1 MPEILYSSSPISTI
15 LSAIALLLTFLIPY
29 MLGQKVRI
37 KQFPKPIYQLLL
49 ICVHWNTG
57 SLIGNMFFSGPNIGI
72 GAKITFG
79 LQAIAWV
86 QLGNAVY
93 HICEQNLTIKR
104 SNFWRLL
111 NAIGGASAIAVAVIF
126 CIKPSIITDF
136 SVFGMKPFHRY
147 PFFISYSILFFL
159 FVFPETML
167 SLYKMLRSSMQTSD
181 KDAAQIRFYMVAS
194 FIFFV
199 VISFFMDFLIPISF
213 SFNVDGHFP
222 VFLQWH
228 QYSTVILTI
237 LCCQYFTSISFK
249 NKSSHWLLKN
259 LEAQLSDSTIHFL
272 PDGKIVD
279 SNPAAQLLFK
289 KSESEMNLCRIQD
302 LIPDIK
308 YDIEI
313 REETKDVVINDER
326 HTFFISLFKVRVT
339 LTTYMW
345 MILLSD
351 QSNSLIYRQRI
362 ESYNKQ
368 FADYKQDLIRYQD
381 RLDSSEKKFK
391 EQNNLSLALIN
402 ALPFQ
407 FWSKNEQGVYMT
419 QNITDIKHR
428 GNQIQTTDNSDKIS
442 SYEKQARELGIPSI
456 YTSYEDEDH
465 NEISEEEANNRIHN
479 HKTIFIYRN
488 QFIPIIANQKPY
500 KIIGLKQDLTEQRRL
515 ERERDL
521 LREQKNIH
529 SRLEELG
536 TMCGAFAHDYKNILG
551 SQIGFSEL
559 AQEILVSIPED
570 AVPKKEYEKL
580 GKVNSFIAEATKA
593 ANRAKDSLNEMLNA
607 LREKTTTAP
616 EAMVFSPF
624 LIIEDVVKK
633 LQLTLPSNIHIST
646 EIVDPD
652 LKISGLPAA
661 LDRILTNLANNAIFA
676 MKSTGGTLTFR
687 LERETLKNTLVLPFS
702 DAIEKGTYAKFTI
715 ADTGTGMDSGTLER
729 IFSPFFTTK
738 APGEGLGLGLSSA
751 LRLLKEG
758 KAHFTV
764 QTTLGEG
771 TKFNLYWDIANDQ
784 PENASCPPS

>member
-1 MPEILYSSSPISTI
+1 MQEILYSGSPINTI
-15 LSAIALLLTFLIPY
+15 LSAIALLLTFLVPY
-29 MLGQKVRI
+29 MMGQKVRI
-37 KQFPKPIYQLLL
+37 KQFPKAFYQLLL

-57 SLIGNMFFSGPNIGI
+57 SLIGNLFFSGPEIGL
-72 GAKITFG
+72 GAKIAFG
-79 LQAIAWV
+79 IQATAWV
-86 QLGNAVY
+86 QLGNAIY

-111 NAIGGASAIAVAVIF
+111 NAIGGASAIAVTVIF
-126 CIKPSIITDF
+126 CIKPSIIADITI
-136 SVFGMKPFHRY
+136 FGMMPFHKY
-147 PFFISYSILFFL
+147 PFFVTYSILFFL
-159 FVFPETML
+159 FVFPEAML
-167 SLYKMLRSSMQTSD
+167 SLYKMLRSSLQTSD

-194 FIFFV
+194 FIFFI

-222 VFLQWH
+222 AFLQWH
-228 QYSTVILTI
+228 QYTTVVLTI
-237 LCCQYFTSISFK
+237 LCSQYFTSISFK

-259 LEAQLSDSTIHFL
+259 LETQLSDSIIYFL
-272 PDGKIVD
+272 PDGKIVS

-289 KSESEMNLCRIQD
+289 KSESEFLLCHIQE

-313 REETKDVVINDER
+313 REEMTDVTLNGER
-326 HTFFISLFKVRVT
+326 HTFYTSLFKVRMT
-339 LTTYMW
+339 LTTHIW
-345 MILLSD
+345 MLLLSD

-419 QNITDIKHR
+419 QNITDIKSR
-428 GNQIQTTDNSDKIS
+428 GNQIQTTDSSDSIS
-442 SYEKQARELGIPSI
+442 NYERQAREQGISSI
-456 YTSYEDEDH
+456 YTSYEDEAH
-465 NEISEEEANNRIHN
+465 HEISEEEANNRIQN
-479 HKTIFIYRN
+479 HQQIYIYRN
-488 QFIPIIANQKPY
+488 QFIPILSNQKPY
-500 KIIGLKQDLTEQRRL
+500 KIIGLKQDQTEQRRL

-559 AQEILVSIPED
+559 AQEILSSIPEST
-570 AVPKKEYEKL
+570 VQPNEFGKL
-580 GKVNSFIAEATKA
+580 SKVSSFIGEATKA

-607 LREKTTTAP
+607 LREKTTPAP

-633 LQLTLPSNIHIST
+633 LQLTLPSNIHISAD
-646 EIVDPD
+646 ELDQDI
-652 LKISGLPAA
+652 KISGLPAA
-661 LDRILTNLANNAIFA
+661 LDRILSNLANNAIFA
-676 MKSTGGTLTFR
+676 MKNTGGTLTLK

>member
-1 MPEILYSSSPISTI
+1 
-15 LSAIALLLTFLIPY
+15 
-29 MLGQKVRI
+29 
-37 KQFPKPIYQLLL
+37 
-49 ICVHWNTG
+49 
-57 SLIGNMFFSGPNIGI
+57 
-72 GAKITFG
+72 
-79 LQAIAWV
+79 
-86 QLGNAVY
+86 
-93 HICEQNLTIKR
+93 
-104 SNFWRLL
+104 
-111 NAIGGASAIAVAVIF
+111 
-126 CIKPSIITDF
+126 
-136 SVFGMKPFHRY
+136 
-147 PFFISYSILFFL
+147 
-159 FVFPETML
+159 ML
-167 SLYKMLRSSMQTSD
+167 SLYKMLRSSLQTSD

-194 FIFFV
+194 FIFFI

-228 QYSTVILTI
+228 QYSTVVLTI
-237 LCCQYFTSISFK
+237 LCSQYFTSISFK

-259 LEAQLSDSTIHFL
+259 LETQLSDSIIYFL
-272 PDGKIVD
+272 PDGKIVS

-289 KSESEMNLCRIQD
+289 KSESEFLLCHIQE

-313 REETKDVVINDER
+313 REEMMDVMLNGER
-326 HTFFISLFKVRVT
+326 HTFYTSLFKVRMT
-339 LTTYMW
+339 LTTHIW
-345 MILLSD
+345 MLLLSD

-362 ESYNKQ
+362 ESYNRQ

-419 QNITDIKHR
+419 QNITDIKSR
-428 GNQIQTTDNSDKIS
+428 GNQIQTTDSSDKIS
-442 SYEKQARELGIPSI
+442 NYERQAREQGISSI
-456 YTSYEDEDH
+456 YTSYEDEAH
-465 NEISEEEANNRIHN
+465 HEISEEEANSRIQN
-479 HKTIFIYRN
+479 HQQIYIYRN
-488 QFIPIIANQKPY
+488 QFIPILSNQKPY

-559 AQEILVSIPED
+559 AQEILSSIPEST
-570 AVPKKEYEKL
+570 VQPQEFGKL
-580 GKVNSFIAEATKA
+580 SKVSSFIGEATKA

-633 LQLTLPSNIHIST
+633 LQLTLPSNIHISA
-646 EIVDPD
+646 EELDQDI
-652 LKISGLPAA
+652 KISGLPAA
-661 LDRILTNLANNAIFA
+661 LDRILSNLANNAIFA
-676 MKSTGGTLTFR
+676 MKNTGGTLTLK
-687 LERETLKNTLVLPFS
+687 LERETLKNTLILPFS

-784 PENASCPPS
+784 PENVPCPPS